1 MWHVWGRG
9 KVHTGFWEGNLKGR
23 AYLEDLVVDGKIIL
37 KSIFEK
43 EDWGVVLIVL
53 TQDRERW
60 QAFLSTVMNF
70 PVL

>member
-1 MWHVWGRG
+1 MRHVWGRG
-9 KVHTGFWEGNLKGR
+9 KVHTGFWEGHRKGR

-53 TQDRERW
+53 AQDRERW